1 MQLIDEY
8 SKNLNAQDLGI
19 FWQLTIKTIED
30 LRFVANEN
38 LLLEMYIMQL
48 MHVKGIAST
57 EELSNNISSKEALET
72 SKKKSITENTIKQK
86 EQLKPTSFKKQLK
99 STEQAK
105 SNPTSRAE
113 LSSKHTSKFE
123 INTFE
128 DLINTANR
136 NKEVELKYDLERNV
150 KLVNFAKGKI
160 NITFNEKLNQ
170 NFIKILTEKL
180 LKWTG
185 ERWIISL
192 TKEEGAKTYF
202 EKIKF
207 EKENKLSKER
217 NNELSKK
224 IQTVFPDAK
233 LVNVEEEDIN
243 D

>member
-1 MQLIDEY
+1 M
-8 SKNLNAQDLGI
+8 
-19 FWQLTIKTIED
+19 
-30 LRFVANEN
+30 
-38 LLLEMYIMQL
+38 
-48 MHVKGIAST
+48 
-57 EELSNNISSKEALET
+57 
-72 SKKKSITENTIKQK
+72 
-86 EQLKPTSFKKQLK
+86 
-99 STEQAK
+99 
-105 SNPTSRAE
+105 
-113 LSSKHTSKFE
+113 
-123 INTFE
+123 
-128 DLINTANR
+128 
-136 NKEVELKYDLERNV
+136 
-150 KLVNFAKGKI
+150 VNFAKGKI